1 MASKIKRSTQ
11 NSKRKSEFK
20 KRQLRRIEKTKKAKA
35 VGEKEFVDKKARR
48 QQRVKGKSSE
58 QPNKNESDDEEA
70 ISSDS
75 ELEREIADDNDAKDP
90 EKLDET
96 VFNQYT
102 ATGELD
108 LPEDNEEEDL
118 SEEERDLEGDSG
130 EDSELD
136 EYYRELG
143 IEPDEMKKGK
153 ESEAQYKK
161 KKKKES
167 KPAKP

>member
-1 MASKIKRSTQ
+1 MVSKIKKSAQ
-11 NSKRKSEFK
+11 NSKRKYDFK
-20 KRQLRRIEKTKKAKA
+20 KRNLRRIEKTKKAKA

-48 QQRVKGKSSE
+48 QERMQGKSTE
-58 QPNKNESDDEEA
+58 EPKSDDEED

-75 ELEREIADDNDAKDP
+75 ELERDLAEERDAKDP

-96 VFNQYT
+96 VFNKQA

-118 SEEERDLEGDSG
+118 SEEERDLDGGSG

-143 IEPDEMKKGK
+143 IEPAEMKQGK
-153 ESEAQYKK
+153 SDEALYKK

>member
-1 MASKIKRSTQ
+1 M
-11 NSKRKSEFK
+11 
-20 KRQLRRIEKTKKAKA
+20 
-35 VGEKEFVDKKARR
+35 
-48 QQRVKGKSSE
+48 SSLT
-58 QPNKNESDDEEA
+58 KNESDDEEA